1 MASVQV
7 SNVVLQ
13 QNPAKYTDDFN
24 FHIRFEAVEDIS
36 DDLNW
41 KLVYVGSSESE
52 KYDQVL
58 EDVVV
63 GPVFRG
69 PNEFVLNA
77 PCPDHT
83 KMKPE
88 DVLGVTVILLI
99 CEYKDQEFIR
109 VGYYV
114 NNDYDDEEL
123 RDNAPERVQIDKV
136 MRNVLVEQPRVT
148 THTIDWHKGSLPV
161 QQQQGMEM

>member
-7 SNVVLQ
+7 TNVELMK
-13 QNPAKYTDDFN
+13 NPAKYTDDFN
-24 FHIRFEAVEDIS
+24 FYIRFDAFEELHE
-36 DDLNW
+36 LNW
-41 KLVYVGSSESE
+41 KLVYVGSSDSE

-63 GPVFRG
+63 GPVARG
-69 PNEFVLNA
+69 PNEFVLTA

-83 KMKPE
+83 TIPSE
-88 DVLGVTVILLI
+88 HLLGVTVILLI
-99 CEYKDQEFIR
+99 CSYRDAEFIR

-114 NNDYDDEEL
+114 NNDYATEEE
-123 RDNAPERVQIDKV
+123 RENPPEKVVIENV

-148 THTIDWHKGSLPV
+148 TRTINWH
-161 QQQQGMEM
+161 